1 MKKTL
6 IRLDIDRFPSAIR
19 QYLQNATI
27 YDSSCS
33 DTAKVYFVD
42 NDEGFYLK
50 ISDKNTLQREAQM
63 TEYFNSIG
71 LGPKVM
77 EYVSSERDMMIT
89 QRVLGE
95 DCTHPDYLANPIRL
109 CDTLAQ
115 IQLMLHSKST
125 KDCPVK
131 DKTREYL
138 SYAKGRCQKGF
149 FDNSLVNNKT
159 DVENA
164 VNAMTT
170 LNKYSHLLKSD
181 CIVHGDFCLPNI
193 MLDNWKFSG
202 FIDVGHAGVSDR
214 HIDIFWTLWSLA
226 FNLKTDRY
234 TDRFIDAY
242 GKDRVDKK
250 ALKAV
255 LCAEMFG

>member
-6 IRLDIDRFPSAIR
+6 IRLDIDQFPSAIR

-89 QRVLGE
+89 QRVSGE
-95 DCTHPDYLANPIRL
+95 DCTYPDYLANPIRL

-131 DKTREYL
+131 DKTKEYL

-170 LNKYSHLLKSD
+170 LNKYSHLLESD

-214 HIDIFWTLWSLA
+214 HIDIFWTLWSLN

-242 GKDRVDKK
+242 GKDKVDKK

>member
-1 MKKTL
+1 MKKKL
-6 IRLDIDRFPSAIR
+6 IQLDIDQFPPAIR

-33 DTAKVYFVD
+33 DTAKVYFID
-42 NDEGFYLK
+42 KDEGFYLK
-50 ISDKNTLQREAQM
+50 VSDKNALQREALM
-63 TEYFNSIG
+63 TQYFSTLG
-71 LGPKVM
+71 LGAKVM
-77 EYVSSERDMMIT
+77 EYFSSEYDMMIT
-89 QRVLGE
+89 QRVAGE
-95 DCTHPDYLANPIRL
+95 DCTHADYLCNPVRL

-115 IQLMLHSKST
+115 IQLMLHSTSI
-125 KDCPVK
+125 KDCPVQ
-131 DKTREYL
+131 DKTKEYI
-138 SYAKGRCQKGF
+138 SYVKERCQQGF
-149 FDNSLVNNKT
+149 FDNSLVKDKT
-159 DVENA
+159 GVENA
-164 VNAMTT
+164 ASAVTA

-181 CIVHGDFCLPNI
+181 CIVHGDFCLPNV
-193 MLDNWKFSG
+193 MLDNWNFSG

-242 GKDRVDKK
+242 GKDKVDKK